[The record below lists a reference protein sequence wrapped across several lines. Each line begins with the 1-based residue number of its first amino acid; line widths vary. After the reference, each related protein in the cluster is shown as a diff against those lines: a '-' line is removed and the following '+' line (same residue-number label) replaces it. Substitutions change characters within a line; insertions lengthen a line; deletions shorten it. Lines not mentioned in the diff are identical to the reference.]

1 MTEEEFLALTGQS
14 APKKKK
20 SPKYRNVKVYVCKN
34 GAVFRDKDIAKEY
47 GIVEI
52 YDSIKEYDRW
62 VELNLLQRAGEISG
76 LTRQSKWVIQEKTTY
91 KDEVIR
97 EIAYKADFEYYENGL
112 HIVEDVKPFDK
123 IKEKYIT
130 TKDFKLKWKLLKEKY
145 PDIEFRIY

>member
-1 MTEEEFLALTGQS
+1 MTEEEFLALTGQA

-20 SPKYRNVKVYVCKN
+20 APKYRNIKVYVCKN

-76 LTRQSKWVIQEKTTY
+76 LTRQSKWIIQEKTTY
-91 KDEVIR
+91 RDEVIR

-145 PDIEFRIY
+145 PDVEFRIY